1 MAMRLKRRI
10 PRPVRIGLWSVAGL
24 LALVVIGGLI
34 LLATFDPDS
43 LKPRLIAAVK
53 RETGR
58 DLVLDGHIGLALS
71 PQPTLVIQGAAFGN
85 PPGFS
90 RPRMATLQEL
100 DLKLAMWPL
109 LSRRIEIDQ
118 LVLVHP
124 DILLETDAQGH
135 GNWVFARAEAATPR
149 AASATTSSGE
159 KAPVYITVAH
169 VRIEGGTL
177 AYRDDSSGQTT
188 SLGVTKLEASAPSP
202 DSNLHLTAQASYSGT
217 GFTLAGDIGPLTRL
231 LHPAADTPWPMQLT
245 LAALGAKLVVD
256 GTFAQPLRGRGYT
269 LNLTATV
276 PDLAALAPLLPGQK
290 LPALHDVTLSARLAD
305 SGAWLPTISSL
316 TLRVGSSDLT
326 PIIAGLRLDKLDV
339 AAAKLDQPVQV
350 SAQGSFAD
358 QPLTLSATAGA
369 PASLFSGASL
379 PPGSTRGVPLD
390 FDLHAAGSSLAANGS
405 ITLGDDGRLAVQ
417 ASVKSD
423 MIDAD
428 ALLAAFGKPV
438 VPPGSGN
445 APPASAPAAGPGP
458 KPARNARLIPDTPIP
473 FGELRAADADLALNL
488 AQLKWG
494 GAVYRAVVLHLV
506 LHDGKLRID
515 PFSADLPEGPLD
527 GALTADATQDPPQV
541 ALRLH
546 TPGLAVNPLL
556 TAFGLPG
563 YASGSLEVQ
572 ADLHGA
578 GDTPHAIAGT
588 LDGSLGLAMV
598 DGTMD
603 NRLLGS
609 MLGFI
614 LRESNLLDLVGRGG
628 TSKVQCFATRLDAS
642 HGIGTFRALVL
653 HSTLLTLD
661 GDGSV
666 DLGAE
671 SLDLR
676 VRPQAQVGTTGFVV
690 PLRVSGSLR
699 TPLVSSDP
707 NAAIAANAGT
717 VAGAVIGGT
726 TPLGIIAG
734 LMGGRKLLGGSGEEC
749 GPALALAR
757 GGATTEAEPGAAS
770 AAAPTGQA
778 APASPP
784 ASKPKPPNAG
794 ALLRQLFR

>member
-1 MAMRLKRRI
+1 MAMRWNWRRI
-10 PRPVRIGLWSVAGL
+10 PRPVRIGLWSVAAL
-24 LALVVIGGLI
+24 LALAVIGGGI

-43 LKPRLIAAVK
+43 LKPRLIAAV
-53 RETGR
+53 RQETGR
-58 DLVLDGHIGLALS
+58 DLAFDGRIGLGLS
-71 PQPTLVIQGAAFGN
+71 LQPTLVVRGAALSN

-90 RPRMATLQEL
+90 RPRMATLEEL
-100 DLKLAMWPL
+100 DLTLGLWPL
-109 LSRRIEIDQ
+109 LSRRIQIDR

-124 DILLETDAQGH
+124 DILLETDAKGRD
-135 GNWVFARAEAATPR
+135 NWVFAPETAAAPR
-149 AASATTSSGE
+149 AASGTASGE
-159 KAPVYITVAH
+159 KAPVDITVAE

-177 AYRDDSSGQTT
+177 AYRDERSGQTT
-188 SLGVTKLEASAPSP
+188 SLGVTRLDASAPTP
-202 DSNLHLTAQASYSGT
+202 GSNLHFTTQASYNGT
-217 GFTLAGDIGPLTRL
+217 GFTLAGDVGPLTRL
-231 LHPAADTPWPMQLT
+231 QYQAADTPWPVQLT
-245 LAALGAKLVVD
+245 LAAAGAKLAVE
-256 GTFAQPLRGRGYT
+256 GTFAQPLRGRGYA
-269 LNLTATV
+269 LKLTANV

-290 LPALHDVTLSARLAD
+290 LPALHDVNLSAQVAD
-305 SGAWLPTISSL
+305 SGGRLPTVSSL
-316 TLRVGSSDLT
+316 SLHVGGSDLT
-326 PIIAGLRLDKLDV
+326 PIIAGLRLDRLDV
-339 AAAKLDQPVQV
+339 AAAALDQPVRV

-358 QPLTLSATAGA
+358 QPLALSGTAGA
-369 PASLFSGASL
+369 PAGLFSGARSL
-379 PPGSTRGVPLD
+379 ALD
-390 FDLHAAGSSLAANGS
+390 VNVQAAGSLLAASGS
-405 ITLGDDGRLAVQ
+405 VALGNDNRLAVQ

-445 APPASAPAAGPGP
+445 ASPAPAPAPAAGPGP
-458 KPARNARLIPDTPIP
+458 KPAKNSRVIPDTPIP

-494 GAVYRAVVLHLV
+494 GVVYRAVALHLV
-506 LHDGKLRID
+506 LRDGRLRID
-515 PFSADLPEGPLD
+515 PFSADLPEGRLD

-546 TPGLAVNPLL
+546 SPGLAVNPLL
-556 TAFGLPG
+556 TAFGFPG
-563 YASGSLEVQ
+563 YASGNLEVQ

-588 LDGSLGLAMV
+588 LGGSLGLAMV
-598 DGTMD
+598 NGTVD

-614 LRESNLLDLVGRGG
+614 LREINLLDLVGRGG
-628 TSKVQCFATRLDAS
+628 TSQVKCFATRLDGS

-653 HSTLLTLD
+653 QSTQLTMD
-661 GDGSV
+661 GGGSV
-666 DLGAE
+666 NLGAE

-676 VRPQAQVGTTGFVV
+676 VRPQAQVGTTGLVV
-690 PLRVSGSLR
+690 PLRVTGSLR
-699 TPLVSSDP
+699 TPAVASDP
-707 NAAIAANAGT
+707 TAAVTANAGT

-734 LMGGRKLLGGSGEEC
+734 LMGGQKLLGGSGEDC

-757 GGATTEAEPGAAS
+757 GGA
-770 AAAPTGQA
+770 A
-778 APASPP
+778 APASEAAPVGQAVQPSAP

-794 ALLRQLFR
+794 ALLRQLLR